1 MSVRVSVVRTGRP
14 LSDLKLSSRAL
25 MKDVGL
31 LARERVIRRT
41 VAGLDEHEQSFAPYS
56 AAYAERKAREV
67 GSSRVNLQ
75 LSGAMLN
82 AIVIT
87 ELTDTS
93 VTLGFSS

>member
-1 MSVRVSVVRTGRP
+1 MGVRVTVIKTGQP
-14 LSDLKLSSRAL
+14 LSQLKMSSREL

-41 VAGLDEHEQSFAPYS
+41 LSGRDENDASFQPYS
-56 AAYAERKAREV
+56 ALYALRKAQET
-67 GSSRVNLQ
+67 GSSSVNLQ